1 VIPSVKSTRS
11 ERAEKSEK
19 KDKPGRGDLR
29 IPPIAW
35 VPYALI
41 LLVSIGLAV
50 GLEDRVPG
58 GTLGALVV
66 GMNLIGLV
74 VLFGVQV
81 ADPWEK
87 AIVLRLGRFAG
98 LRGPGIFWVTPLV
111 DRVSSWVDHRITVT
125 PSAPRRR

>member
-1 VIPSVKSTRS
+1 MIPFVKSTRS
-11 ERAEKSEK
+11 ERAEK
-19 KDKPGRGDLR
+19 KDKPGKGELR

-41 LLVSIGLAV
+41 LLASIGLV
-50 GLEDRVPG
+50 VELEDRVPA
-58 GTLGALVV
+58 GTLGAMVV
-66 GMNLIGLV
+66 GMNLIGAV

-98 LRGPGIFWVTPLV
+98 LRGPGICWITPLV

-125 PSAPRRR
+125 PFSA